1 MFFNLKAKTL
11 APEVLETI
19 RIESP
24 VRQTAKHT
32 VTLENPFKGALQI
45 QILLGIFLSNIREDV
60 FSKFSSEILKCRKSL
75 DLS

>member
-45 QILLGIFLSNIREDV
+45 QIQIQILLGF
-60 FSKFSSEILKCRKSL
+60 F
-75 DLS
+75 